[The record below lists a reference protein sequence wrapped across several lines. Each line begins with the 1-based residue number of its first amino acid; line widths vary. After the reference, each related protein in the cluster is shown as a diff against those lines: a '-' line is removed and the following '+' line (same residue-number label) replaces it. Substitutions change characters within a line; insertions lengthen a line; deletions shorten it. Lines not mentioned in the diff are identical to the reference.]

1 MDELA
6 QTSVTSVDT
15 DTIVSVLSDTP
26 VTVAVLY
33 GSHARKEPT
42 AHSDIDLAVVFDE
55 SLSSLEQTKARLT
68 LIEQLSRALG
78 TDAVDVVPLSEAS
91 VSLWHEIQTD
101 GIVLYGSK
109 DQLPAVESENETYTH
124 QTHEDRMDR
133 FDELLTDIER
143 VV

>member
-15 DTIVSVLSDTP
+15 DTIVSVLDDTP

-33 GSHARKEPT
+33 GSHARGEPT
-42 AHSDIDLAVVFDE
+42 VHSDIDLAVAFDE
-55 SLSSLEQTKARLT
+55 SLSSLDQTRARLS
-68 LIEQLSRALG
+68 LIEQLSSTLG
-78 TDAVDVVPLSEAS
+78 TDAIDVVPLSKAP
-91 VSLWHEIQTD
+91 VSLRREIQTD
-101 GIVLYGSK
+101 GIILYGSK
-109 DQLPAVESENETYTH
+109 GQLPPVDDETHTH

>member
-15 DTIVSVLSDTP
+15 DTIVSVLDDTP

-33 GSHARKEPT
+33 GSHARGEPT
-42 AHSDIDLAVVFDE
+42 VHSDIDLTVAFDE
-55 SLSSLEQTKARLT
+55 SLSSLEQTRARLS
-68 LIEQLSRALG
+68 LIEQLSSALG
-78 TDAVDVVPLSEAS
+78 TDAIDVVPLSEAP
-91 VSLWHEIQTD
+91 VSLRREIQTD
-101 GIVLYGSK
+101 GIILYGSK
-109 DQLPAVESENETYTH
+109 DQLAPVDDENHAH